1 MAGDSKYIIFWTC
14 RLLMPATWQVLSVSL
29 SLELAP
35 EFSVLSI
42 LHVDAREVRQHY
54 YWNNRKNMTRSVSL
68 YISQTL
74 LRLKFAPAEL
84 SVSSILHVDAR
95 EVRQHYYWKE
105 IWKHDKDMLG
115 GLYKIPTATWSR
127 HKFYIQL
134 MDASYKGS
142 GQKYFGGGGVK
153 TVPSGGQKSW
163 HIQGGNIQFNSPIIN
178 E

>member
-1 MAGDSKYIIFWTC
+1 
-14 RLLMPATWQVLSVSL
+14 
-29 SLELAP
+29 
-35 EFSVLSI
+35 
-42 LHVDAREVRQHY
+42 
-54 YWNNRKNMTRSVSL
+54 MTRSVSL

-84 SVSSILHVDAR
+84 SVSSILHVDAK

-142 GQKYFGGGGVK
+142 GQKYFGGVSK
-153 TVPSGGQKSW
+153 
-163 HIQGGNIQFNSPIIN
+163 QFQVVDKKVDTYKEGTYNSIHQL
-178 E
+178 